1 MSRTGSQLTIM
12 QPGWPP
18 RWPTSRGTSPARA
31 AEAGYAME
39 MAGLEPA
46 SPRCKRGALPVE
58 LHPRA
63 MRTDGVEPPQH
74 EAPRLQRGSSPLLS
88 VRKRKGDRPDSNRY
102 FEVHNLGCS
111 PLHHSH
117 HETSGD

>member
-12 QPGWPP
+12 QRGWPP

-31 AEAGYAME
+31 ADAGYAME

-58 LHPRA
+58 LHPQA
-63 MRTDGVEPPQH
+63 MRTDGVEPPQRS
-74 EAPRLQRGSSPLLS
+74 AAALQAAELADAQRPQA
-88 VRKRKGDRPDSNRY
+88 RATDRIRTGTSR
-102 FEVHNLGCS
+102 FT
-111 PLHHSH
+111 
-117 HETSGD
+117 TSGAGL